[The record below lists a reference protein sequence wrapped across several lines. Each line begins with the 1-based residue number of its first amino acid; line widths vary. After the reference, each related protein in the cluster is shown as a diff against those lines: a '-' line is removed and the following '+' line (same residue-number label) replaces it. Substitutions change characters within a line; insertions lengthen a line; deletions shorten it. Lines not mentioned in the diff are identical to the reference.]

1 MERNCQ
7 TVYAYTTW
15 KYTRT
20 IEVTIKKAR
29 KIMTVATKEKIS
41 KLYKKLRNNMG
52 KSQSVIEL
60 TDGYSDGNIALEK
73 EYVKSFGIVPENE
86 TSKCDRNIESFVHR
100 FYDLQSSKDFTV
112 YENLKVKRNSRLTCT
127 VFYKNSKEFYVYQ
140 QEYIKML
147 PKNAEIFF
155 DIEKLITT
163 KFAKIIAK
171 QDEKTVAVLMPI
183 KVDKVTDLIDFHPNK
198 NK

>member
-1 MERNCQ
+1 M
-7 TVYAYTTW
+7 A
-15 KYTRT
+15 
-20 IEVTIKKAR
+20 
-29 KIMTVATKEKIS
+29 VATKEKIS
-41 KLYKKLRNNMG
+41 KLYKKLKNNMG
-52 KSQSVIEL
+52 RSQSVIEL

-86 TSKCDRNIESFVHR
+86 TSKCNMSIENFVHR

-112 YENLKVKRNSRLTCT
+112 YENLKVKRNSSLTCT
-127 VFYKNSKEFYVYQ
+127 VFYKNPKEFYVFQ

-155 DIEKLITT
+155 DIESLITV

-171 QDEKTVAVLMPI
+171 QDEKTIAVLMPI
-183 KVDKVTDLIDFHPNK
+183 KVDKVTDIIDFHPNK
-198 NK
+198 

>member
-1 MERNCQ
+1 
-7 TVYAYTTW
+7 
-15 KYTRT
+15 
-20 IEVTIKKAR
+20 
-29 KIMTVATKEKIS
+29 MTVATKEKIS
-41 KLYKKLRNNMG
+41 KLYKKLKNNMG

-60 TDGYSDGNIALEK
+60 TDGYSDGNIALDK

-86 TSKCDRNIESFVHR
+86 TIKCDRNIESFVYR
-100 FYDLQSSKDFTV
+100 FYDLQSSKDFSV
-112 YENLKVKRNSRLTCT
+112 YENLKVKNNSRLTCT

-163 KFAKIIAK
+163 KIAKIIAK
-171 QDEKTVAVLMPI
+171 KDEKIVAVLMPI
-183 KVDKVTDLIDFHPNK
+183 KVDKVTDIIDFHPNK

>member
-1 MERNCQ
+1 MN
-7 TVYAYTTW
+7 T
-15 KYTRT
+15 
-20 IEVTIKKAR
+20 
-29 KIMTVATKEKIS
+29 
-41 KLYKKLRNNMG
+41 KLYKKLKNNMFKG
-52 KSQSVIEL
+52 QNVIEL

-86 TSKCDRNIESFVHR
+86 TVKCDRNIESFVHR
-100 FYDLQSSKDFTV
+100 FYDLQSSEGFTV
-112 YENLKVKRNSRLTCT
+112 YENLKVKGNSRLTCT
-127 VFYKNSKEFYVYQ
+127 VFYKSAKEFYVYQ

-171 QDEKTVAVLMPI
+171 RDEKTVAVLMPV
-183 KVDKVTDLIDFHPNK
+183 KVDRVTDIIDFHPNK

>member
-1 MERNCQ
+1 MP
-7 TVYAYTTW
+7 
-15 KYTRT
+15 
-20 IEVTIKKAR
+20 
-29 KIMTVATKEKIS
+29 VATKEKIS
-41 KLYKKLRNNMG
+41 KLYKKLKRNMG

-73 EYVKSFGIVPENE
+73 EYVESFGIIPENE
-86 TSKCDRNIESFVHR
+86 TVKCDRNIESFVHR

-112 YENLKVKRNSRLTCT
+112 YENLKVKRATTNLSCT
-127 VFYKNSKEFYVYQ
+127 VFYKNPKEFYVFQ

-155 DIEKLITT
+155 DIEKLITV
-163 KFAKIIAK
+163 KFAKIVAK

-183 KVDKVTDLIDFHPNK
+183 KVDKVTDMIDFHPDK